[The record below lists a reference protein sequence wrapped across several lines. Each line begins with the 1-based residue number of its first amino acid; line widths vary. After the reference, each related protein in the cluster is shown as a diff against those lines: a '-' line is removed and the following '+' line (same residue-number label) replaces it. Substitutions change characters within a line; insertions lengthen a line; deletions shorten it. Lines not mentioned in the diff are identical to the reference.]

1 MRRTLVVRKSRL
13 NVTLKIDEE
22 KATESLETYV
32 KSTWLVIRRLR
43 KI

>member
-32 KSTWLVIRRLR
+32 KSIWLVTRRLR

>member
-1 MRRTLVVRKSRL
+1 MRRTLVMRKSRL
-13 NVTLKIDEE
+13 NIMLKIDEE
-22 KATESLETYV
+22 KATKSLETYV